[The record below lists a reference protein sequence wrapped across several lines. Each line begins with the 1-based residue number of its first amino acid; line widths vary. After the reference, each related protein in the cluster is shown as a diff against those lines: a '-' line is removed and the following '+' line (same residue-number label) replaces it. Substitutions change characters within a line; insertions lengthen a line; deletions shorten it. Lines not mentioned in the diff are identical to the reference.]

1 VGQLLSPLNRD
12 FIPSATKAVLPVIR
26 LQLCYHFLLSQI
38 LDLRAERILPRV
50 KLDYLDAWPSP
61 SSSVVTPR
69 RICGKPQ
76 RALDHF
82 VRELDSLVRKPHL
95 RAFKP
100 LHFSHER
107 AGYRSHE

>member
-1 VGQLLSPLNRD
+1 M
-12 FIPSATKAVLPVIR
+12 IR

-61 SSSVVTPR
+61 GSSVVTPR

-76 RALDHF
+76 RVPWIASFVSLTRWSENRIFAPSSPCIFPMSAPDIAVMSSITPKPMKAKALTW
-82 VRELDSLVRKPHL
+82 
-95 RAFKP
+95 
-100 LHFSHER
+100 
-107 AGYRSHE
+107 

>member
-1 VGQLLSPLNRD
+1 M
-12 FIPSATKAVLPVIR
+12 IR

-61 SSSVVTPR
+61 GSSVVTPR

-76 RALDHF
+76 RVPWIASFVSLTRWSENRIFAPSSPCIFPISAPDIAVMSSITPKPMKAKALTW
-82 VRELDSLVRKPHL
+82 
-95 RAFKP
+95 
-100 LHFSHER
+100 
-107 AGYRSHE
+107 